1 MDFSDAVVGG
11 IPLVVLII
19 GLVQFLKELG
29 VSGVALR
36 IASAALGLVLGV
48 LYQLS
53 LAMPADLGGYLGVAV
68 YGLALGVTASG
79 LVDAARRVVAAR

>member
-1 MDFSDAVVGG
+1 MDFSDAIVNG

-29 VSGVALR
+29 VSGPWLR
-36 IASAALGLVLGV
+36 VASAAIGLVLGV

-53 LAMPADLGGYLGVAV
+53 LFMPADLGGWLGVVV
-68 YGLALGVTASG
+68 YGLGLGLTASG
-79 LVDAARRVVAAR
+79 LVDTARRIVAAR

>member
-29 VSGVALR
+29 VAGVALR
-36 IASAALGLVLGV
+36 VASAGLGLVLGI

-53 LAMPADLGGYLGVAV
+53 LAMPADLGGWLGVVV